1 MTKRTTTLFAV
12 ALLAS
17 GCAFTDA
24 TLKVRYDEA
33 LAARGPLSSVE
44 PRRVEITPFADK
56 RPEIDKIGWKK
67 NSYGMKTAT
76 IFSEKPVPEVVRDAL
91 ALELAKNGHLLEPDP
106 QVKLTGDVTEFWFH
120 SNIGFFTIEFVGTVG
135 ITLNVVDGKTGE
147 VVYFRAYQGNYNE
160 KSLGGLEGTWE
171 RVLNT
176 ALERMMHQVVT
187 DVRLVQAL
195 KR

>member
-1 MTKRTTTLFAV
+1 MTKLATTLLAV
-12 ALLAS
+12 TLLGS

-33 LAARGPLSSVE
+33 LAVRGPLANVE
-44 PRRVEITPFADK
+44 PLRVEIVPFGDR
-56 RPEIDKIGWKK
+56 RPEIDKIGWKQ
-67 NSYGMKTAT
+67 NAYGMKTAK
-76 IFSEKPVPEVVRDAL
+76 IFSAKPVPEVVRDAL
-91 ALELAKNGHLLEPDP
+91 ALELAKNGHRLEANP
-106 QVKLTGDVTEFWFH
+106 QVKLTGDVTEFWFD
-120 SNIGFFTIEFVGTVG
+120 SNIGIFTIEFVGTVG

-147 VVYFRAYQGNYNE
+147 VVYSRAYQGNYNE
-160 KSLGGLEGTWE
+160 KSMGGLGGTWE

-176 ALERMMHQVVT
+176 ALERMIHQVVT